1 MPFNDKIKKSIKER
15 NAVASTDTSVKDRRM
30 GSCWI
35 IANTEEK
42 ELVSNRFYHKK

>member
-1 MPFNDKIKKSIKER
+1 MLFSDKIKKNIEER
-15 NAVASTDTSVKDRRM
+15 NTVASTNTSVKDRRM